1 MRTVKQMLQ
10 QKSHG
15 LCTISPDARVFE
27 ALKLMAEKNVGA
39 LLVIE
44 NGQLVGIL
52 SERDYVRKTVLHG
65 KSSHD
70 MPVQEIMTERVIC
83 VQPNRTTD
91 ECMALMTEKRVR
103 HLPVIEN
110 DKLIGVVSIG
120 DLVKETISEQQFI
133 IEQLESYIHR

>member
-1 MRTVKQMLQ
+1 MKTVKQILQ
-10 QKSHG
+10 DKSLG
-15 LCTISPDARVFE
+15 LCTISPNAHVFE
-27 ALKLMAEKNVGA
+27 ALKLMVEKNVGA

-44 NGQLVGIL
+44 NDKLVGIL

-70 MPVQEIMTERVIC
+70 MPVKEIMTGRAIC
-83 VQPNRTTD
+83 VHPNRTTD

-110 DKLIGVVSIG
+110 DKLLGVLSIG
-120 DLVKETISEQQFI
+120 DLVKETISEQQFTI
-133 IEQLESYIHR
+133 KQLESYIHS

>member
-10 QKSHG
+10 DKSHG
-15 LCTISPDARVFE
+15 LCTTSPDARVFE
-27 ALKLMAEKNVGA
+27 ALKLMVEKNVGA

-44 NGQLVGIL
+44 NDKLVGIL

-70 MPVQEIMTERVIC
+70 MPVKEIMTERVIC

-103 HLPVIEN
+103 HLPV
-110 DKLIGVVSIG
+110 
-120 DLVKETISEQQFI
+120 
-133 IEQLESYIHR
+133 